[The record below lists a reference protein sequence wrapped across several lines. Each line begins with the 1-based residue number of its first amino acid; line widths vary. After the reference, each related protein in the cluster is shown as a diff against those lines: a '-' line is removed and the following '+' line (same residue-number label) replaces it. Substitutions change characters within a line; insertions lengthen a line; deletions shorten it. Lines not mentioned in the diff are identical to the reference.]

1 MKVAIVSSFMDGRR
15 TGVGNYTYN
24 LVKGLQ
30 KIGKGKDLI
39 LVHFAKSPEETYKE
53 SKEVV
58 VRKLPSKLTEMLS
71 LPSTLHRM
79 SCDVV
84 HFPAFTGSQLRAY
97 SATRVPIVLTVHDL
111 TPILFPEAHPTKSG
125 LLWGK
130 AFRSCAKF
138 VSHWIAVSENTK
150 NDLTSVLN
158 VNPDNITVVPEAA
171 DERFKPITD
180 KEEIKRYVFEHYGLQ
195 TPFILYVGT
204 LEPRKNIPSLLKA
217 FSILRERGY
226 PHKLV
231 LIGGK
236 GWKYEEIFSTIDELK
251 LENQIAIPGYVQD
264 QDMVYFYNLADLFV
278 YPSLYEGFGLPPL
291 EAMSCGAP
299 VITSSKSSLPEV
311 VGDAALLVDPLD
323 VDALA
328 VAIESV
334 LANKELRTELSER
347 GLKRAKF
354 FSWEKTAEQTW
365 SIYAETALYS

>member
-15 TGVGNYTYN
+15 TGVGNYTFN

-39 LVHFAKSPEETYKE
+39 LVHFGKTPEEAYKK

-58 VRKLPSKLTEMLS
+58 VKKLPSKLTEMLS

-84 HFPAFTGSQLRAY
+84 HFPAFTGSQVRAY
-97 SATRVPIVLTVHDL
+97 SAATVPIVLTVHDL
-111 TPILFPEAHPTKSG
+111 TPILFPEAHPTKSS

-130 AFRSCAKF
+130 AFRNCVKY
-138 VSHWIAVSENTK
+138 VSRWIAVSENTK
-150 NDLTSVLN
+150 NDLISLFDI
-158 VNPDNITVVPEAA
+158 NPETVAVVPEAA
-171 DERFKPITD
+171 NEIFKPTNE
-180 KEEIKRYVFEHYGLQ
+180 KEQFQKYIFENYGVEI
-195 TPFILYVGT
+195 PFMLYVGT

-217 FSILRERGY
+217 FSIIRKHGY
-226 PHKLV
+226 SHKLV
-231 LIGGK
+231 LVGGK
-236 GWKYEEIFSTIDELK
+236 GWKYSEIFSAINELS
-251 LENQIAIPGYVQD
+251 LTDQIVIPGYVPD
-264 QDMVYFYNLADLFV
+264 EDLVYFYNLADLFV

-291 EAMSCGAP
+291 EAMSCGTP
-299 VITSSKSSLPEV
+299 VITSNKSSLPEV

-323 VDALA
+323 VRALA
-328 VAIESV
+328 GAIESV
-334 LANKELRTELSER
+334 LANKELRAELSER

-365 SIYAETALYS
+365 SIYAGTASYS